1 MNQYSVA
8 QLAFLRE
15 GYKHFP
21 LAELTA
27 EFNKYFKTDKKVGQI
42 RAATR
47 NHKMLSGRTGQFR
60 SGAAPWNTGTKG
72 ATSSNRTSFKKGQA
86 PVNQKPL
93 GHERICTKD
102 DYVLIKVAEKNPY
115 TGAPT
120 RYRHKHVV
128 IWEQQNG
135 PVPKGYVVSFFDG
148 NKRNFSPE
156 NLKLIDRSHLCR
168 YNKNRVNDLPP
179 SLIPAMKTVVDLK
192 LKVHERNQCH
202 H

>member
-15 GYKHFP
+15 GYKHFS
-21 LAELTA
+21 LVELTV

-47 NHKMLSGRTGQFR
+47 NHKMLSGRTGHFS

-72 ATSSNRTSFKKGQA
+72 ATGANSTSFKKGQT

-93 GHERICTKD
+93 GHERICKKD
-102 DYVLIKVAEKNPY
+102 GYILIKVAEKNPY
-115 TGAPT
+115 TGALT
-120 RYRHKHVV
+120 RYRHKHQV
-128 IWEQQNG
+128 IWEQRHG
-135 PVPKGYVVSFFDG
+135 PVPKGMVVTFLDG
-148 NKRNFSPE
+148 DKRNFCID

-179 SLIPAMKTVVDLK
+179 SLIPTMKTVVDLK
-192 LKVHERNQCH
+192 LKVHERNQ
-202 H
+202 